1 MIVIKKDN
9 THVSF
14 DTGKVRNWVVWGVRE
29 VKDLQERISM
39 EYTILTE
46 TLSRLPER
54 VTTEEIHQVMINVC
68 LDKEE
73 MEYSRVAGKLELAS
87 IYKNQERLLGLY
99 KPQTATFSEVLDI
112 MESKGLWKGEWLE
125 DEALFDP
132 KIDDWLIE
140 LESYDLEFWTVKQW
154 SDKYSLSID
163 KLAVETPAIGC
174 LGIAIAYHG
183 VTDLAFEVAKDL
195 ITAKLNLP
203 TPALNGCRNGNFNSI
218 SCCLLEGGDNTESVD
233 VAEFIA
239 SQMTSKK
246 AGIGITLDT
255 RSKGD
260 PVRGGEVTHLGK
272 QPLYKA
278 IEAAVKKYTQVTR
291 GGSATMTF
299 KAIDPDI
306 EKILLFKTQKCD
318 LATRVDKI
326 DYNFAYNDAFAKA
339 VLLDEDWYLFSKYW
353 APDIHDNFHS
363 ENYEDY
369 VRAELKKGT
378 PHTKVKAM
386 DIVKQFGASR
396 GETGRMYCINVTTTN
411 KHTPFIDIIHQSN
424 LCLEIAL
431 PTKPYPDMA
440 DLLSP
445 VSVGETA
452 FCSLAAANVANI
464 PDDELFGFYE
474 RALRTVDKM
483 INNAPM
489 MNASMQESLLRRRSV
504 GIGITGLASKLYKAG
519 LDYDGS
525 PESIEFV
532 AHTAE
537 MHMFALYTA
546 SIKMAKE
553 DGISVTGIKKD
564 WLPIDT
570 MVSDREPTMDW
581 ESIRGLPRKHSV
593 LVAHMPTESSAVFSN
608 ATNGVYPSRS
618 RVVYKK
624 ARMGKVQFISE
635 HFTPD
640 KLTAWQVDMIPYYAA
655 IQPFTDQSTSADYFT
670 DFTTLPNRK
679 VPEVNNIEWFIRQ
692 SYAGIKTAYYN
703 NFLDTKGEEVEQ
715 EDSCEG
721 GGCKL

>member
-1 MIVIKKDN
+1 VLVIKKDGN
-9 THVSF
+9 VVSF
-14 DTGKVRNWVVWGVRE
+14 DTSKVRNWVIWGVRE
-29 VKDLQERISM
+29 IKDISTRIGM

-54 VTTEEIHQVMINVC
+54 VTTEEIHQTMIKVC

-73 MEYSRVAGKLELAS
+73 MEYSRVASKLELAS
-87 IYKNQERLLGLY
+87 IYKNQEKLLGLY
-99 KPQTATFSEVLDI
+99 KPQTASFHEVLDI
-112 MESKGLWKGEWLE
+112 METKGLWKGEWLQ
-125 DEALFDP
+125 DEKLYQDTVNE
-132 KIDDWLIE
+132 WLIE
-140 LESYDLEFWTVKQW
+140 LEAFDLEFWTVKQW
-154 SDKYSLSID
+154 SDKYSLRVD
-163 KLAVETPAIGC
+163 GEAVETPAIGC
-174 LGIAIAYHG
+174 LAIAIAYHG
-183 VTDLAFEVAKDL
+183 VTELAFNVAKDL
-195 ITAKLNLP
+195 IVAKLNLP

-218 SCCLLEGGDNTESVD
+218 SCCLMESGDNTESVD
-233 VAEFIA
+233 VAEYIA

-278 IEAAVKKYTQVTR
+278 IEAAVKKYTQITR

-299 KAIDPDI
+299 KCIDPDLI
-306 EKILLFKTQKCD
+306 EMLLWKTQKCS

-353 APDIHDNFHS
+353 APEVHDNFHS

-369 VRAELKKGT
+369 VRAALKSNV

-386 DIVKQFGASR
+386 DIVKSFGGSR
-396 GETGRMYCINVTTTN
+396 GETGRMYCINLTTTN
-411 KHTPFIDIIHQSN
+411 RHTPFIDPIHQSN

-440 DLLSP
+440 DLLNPTSE
-445 VSVGETA
+445 GETA

-464 PDDELFGFYE
+464 EDHELFAFYE

-483 INNAPM
+483 IDKAPM
-489 MNASMQESLLRRRSV
+489 MNASMRESLLRRRSI

-525 PESIEFV
+525 PESLEMV
-532 AHTAE
+532 EHTAE
-537 MHMFALYTA
+537 LHMFALYKA

-553 DGISVTGIKKD
+553 DGIHVTGIKD
-564 WLPIDT
+564 EWLPIDT
-570 MVSDREPTMDW
+570 MSSTREPTMDW

-624 ARMGKVQFISE
+624 ARKGKVQFISE
-635 HFTPD
+635 YFTPD
-640 KLTAWQVDMIPYYAA
+640 KLTAWEADLIPYYAA
-655 IQPFTDQSTSADYFT
+655 IQSYTDQAISADYFE
-670 DFTTLPNRK
+670 DFTVLPNRK
-679 VPEVNNIEWFIRQ
+679 VQEVDNIEWFLTQ
-692 SYAGIKTAYYN
+692 SYRGVKTAYYN
-703 NFLDTKGEEVEQ
+703 NYLDTKGEVEQ
-715 EDSCEG
+715 EESCEG